1 MVLVLL
7 TISRF
12 NKWIVIQFNSWEFS
26 ERTFAEVWADLRK
39 WTLGSEISNFWPLD
53 DISTPTPKMAKDQM
67 VLLQARYE
75 LEPWKRCW
83 LIEVVVT
90 GRGIQ
95 PLPEQQPCKWTDE
108 KEIYWLLFPLD
119 LQFLFGS
126 AHWPTSTGIQR
137 KLNNAVWLLWVP
149 QGLQRGEKD
158 EKWMWVVE

>member
-1 MVLVLL
+1 MVLILL

-53 DISTPTPKMAKDQM
+53 DISTPTSKMAKDQM

-83 LIEVVVT
+83 LVEVVVT

-95 PLPEQQPCKWTDE
+95 PLPEQQPCNELLRWEGNMLTSLSIGSPVSVWFCPLAHFNWYS
-108 KEIYWLLFPLD
+108 KEP
-119 LQFLFGS
+119 
-126 AHWPTSTGIQR
+126 
-137 KLNNAVWLLWVP
+137 
-149 QGLQRGEKD
+149 E
-158 EKWMWVVE
+158 